1 LISRRISPIFSAVL
15 LLGLCLY
22 SPAQRL
28 TVPPSP
34 ERWATD
40 TAGFLSGR
48 TIEDLDATL
57 ESFERTTGHQVLVYI
72 GITTAGIPIED
83 WAVKAF
89 EAWKVGRGGLDDGLV
104 LFIMAEDR
112 KIRVEVGY
120 GLEDK
125 VPDVVAGRVIR
136 DVLVPGFQSGN
147 RDEAVRE
154 AVRRLLGAISNPRE
168 TGAGEKDGP
177 AKNPELSRGEKILI
191 GLVVLFFLIMLVTNP
206 SLAIWLLYSI
216 FSGGRGGGGGGD
228 FGGRG
233 GFRGGGG
240 RSGGG
245 GASGSW

>member
-1 LISRRISPIFSAVL
+1 M
-15 LLGLCLY
+15 LGLSLF

-28 TVPPSP
+28 SIPPSP

-48 TIEDLDATL
+48 AVDDLDSTL
-57 ESFERTTGHQVLVYI
+57 ESFEQTTGHQVLVYI
-72 GITTAGIPIED
+72 GTTTAGIPIED

-89 EAWKVGRGGLDDGLV
+89 EAWRVGRGGLDDGLV

-112 KIRVEVGY
+112 RIRVEVGY

-125 VPDVVAGRVIR
+125 VSDAVAGRVIR

-154 AVRRLLGAISNPRE
+154 AVRRLLGAISGPQE
-168 TGAGEKDGP
+168 PGAGEEGGP
-177 AKNPELSRGEKILI
+177 AKKPELSRGEKILI
-191 GLVVLFFLIMLVTNP
+191 GLVILFFAILLVTNP
-206 SLAIWLLYSI
+206 SLAVWLLYSI
-216 FSGGRGGGGGGD
+216 FSGGRGGGGGG